1 MNLLLAVPCVVNHS
15 ITSIGV
21 VIMLKQDINGEDCG
35 HGEILSMFLLVGSYA
50 VRIFRGLSILSF
62 IHMCL
67 QGIILINLFIDYEKP
82 EI

>member
-35 HGEILSMFLLVGSYA
+35 QWEILWMFLLVGSYA
-50 VRIFRGLSILSF
+50 VRIFRGEHF
-62 IHMCL
+62 
-67 QGIILINLFIDYEKP
+67 LFFLLYTCVYRG
-82 EI
+82 